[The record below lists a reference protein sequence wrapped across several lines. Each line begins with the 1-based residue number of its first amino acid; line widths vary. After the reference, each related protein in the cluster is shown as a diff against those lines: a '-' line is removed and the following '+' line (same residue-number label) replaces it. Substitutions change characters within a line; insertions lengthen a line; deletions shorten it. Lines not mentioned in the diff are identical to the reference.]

1 MVHVCLGVTSILLT
15 EFQKVNAFVKV
26 FDYHLCQV
34 PDYELL
40 LLRVLNNTK
49 GIVLENEVFSQ
60 QVIDLIIVNLEIRAP
75 DDVNFVLVY
84 FSLAY
89 WFK

>member
-40 LLRVLNNTK
+40 LFGVLNNTK
-49 GIVLENEVFSQ
+49 GIVLESEIFSK
-60 QVIDLIIVNLEIRAP
+60 QVIDLIVVNFEIRAP
-75 DDVNFVLVY
+75 DDVNFILVF
-84 FSLAY
+84 FSLAHR
-89 WFK
+89 FK

>member
-40 LLRVLNNTK
+40 LLGVLNNTK
-49 GIVLENEVFSQ
+49 GIILESEIFSK
-60 QVIDLIIVNLEIRAP
+60 QVIDLIVVNFEIRAP
-75 DDVNFVLVY
+75 DDVNFILIF
-84 FSLAY
+84 FSLAH
-89 WFK
+89 